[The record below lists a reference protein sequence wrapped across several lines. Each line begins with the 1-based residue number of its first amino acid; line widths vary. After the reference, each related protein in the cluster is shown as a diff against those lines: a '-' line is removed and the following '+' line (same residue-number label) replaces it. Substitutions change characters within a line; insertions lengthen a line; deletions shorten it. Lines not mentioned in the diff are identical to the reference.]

1 MAEILIMPNLPG
13 SMSEK
18 ISLVWHKTVGDFVRV
33 GDLLVEIKTNLGITE
48 IRSPYEGIL
57 LQNANL
63 TELSKANHGILAIIV
78 KEDEDIEEVI
88 SSFVNSISQN
98 EKTAQNH
105 TNNALSTDTKIQNT
119 FRFNRKQHY
128 AVLICCLVFILSNIL
143 IPFTLGDIYPFTI
156 APMFRD
162 TPLMYANY
170 RIYSPDGT
178 KLADNSRREIDPTG
192 SPDPFKLRRYYDGN
206 PVGCGVGICPP
217 KTLGDFGIVHQEKLV
232 RKHIAENWPSD
243 LVFPY
248 IEIEQEI
255 IGPIDAQKVGIQK
268 IQRWRINRP
277 TELSNGVK

>member
-18 ISLVWHKTVGDFVRV
+18 ISLVWHKTVGDFVSA

-57 LQNANL
+57 LQHVHQKEFSIENN
-63 TELSKANHGILAIIV
+63 GILAIIG
-78 KEDEDIEEVI
+78 KEGENIEEVI
-88 SSFVNSISQN
+88 SSFENSITQN
-98 EKTAQNH
+98 EKTTQNY
-105 TNNALSTDTKIQNT
+105 TYKELSTDTKVPNT

-128 AVLICCLVFILSNIL
+128 AVLICCLVFALSNLL

-162 TPLMYANY
+162 TPLKYANY
-170 RIYSPDGT
+170 RVYSPDGT

-217 KTLGDFGIVHQEKLV
+217 KTLGDFGIVHQEKHV

-255 IGPIDAQKVGIQK
+255 IGPVDAQKVGIQK
-268 IQRWRINRP
+268 IQRWRIYRP